1 MVLRLAFAVLLAGC
15 SQSLFDQHPGLTG
28 SNGSNG
34 SNGSGGDGGLPD
46 SCPAPCLASG
56 GGDFG
61 MAGKGWRYLEDT
73 RNRTWVP
80 MMMTGTSEVGT
91 DDPNNKIDSCANN
104 MTAPACAQLPD
115 ALLVSSSGSTSMA
128 DPAIE
133 WTASANQTVAIELGA
148 FVPSSASPQNI
159 LLYRNAREDVLV
171 TVEAMPGVRASG
183 SIVLDA
189 LAGDRFLVAVAPVA
203 GGAADVGVQFFASQ
217 GAGTFPQQCQ
227 LALEF
232 PSAGATTP
240 NACGSPFTGMIDDG
254 MGGDTPHN
262 ITLGAGPF
270 AELGSAASFTAND
283 FMVGADIIDRSNDTT
298 TQFWVQQGALVPDE
312 GSWVFSDEDLNDP
325 NTGGLGF
332 DIYENAAGTGMALD
346 VATCTNPDA
355 ANLTFAIATSTYPMD
370 GAWHFVRAVS
380 TNNMLFVCI
389 DGKMTSSVAVPP
401 GNLKTAFPPYNGK
414 NVVWTPSGA
423 FFNGALDDIRSIK
436 TALPCGP

>member
-1 MVLRLAFAVLLAGC
+1 MVLRLAFALLLVGC

-34 SNGSGGDGGLPD
+34 SNGSGTDGGLPD

-73 RNRTWVP
+73 RDRKWAA
-80 MMMTGTSEVGT
+80 MMMSGTSEVGT
-91 DDPNNKIDSCANN
+91 DDPANKIDSCANN
-104 MTAPACAQLPD
+104 MSQPACAQLPD

-133 WTASANQTVAIELGA
+133 WTASSNEEVAIELGA
-148 FVPSSASPQNI
+148 FVPSSGSPQNI
-159 LLYRNAREDVLV
+159 LLYRNAREDALFH
-171 TVEAMPGVRASG
+171 VEAMPGVRASG

-203 GGAADVGVQFFASQ
+203 GGTADVGLQFFASQ
-217 GAGTFPQQCQ
+217 GAGTFPEQCQ

-240 NACGSPFTGMIDDG
+240 NVCGAAFTGMLDDG
-254 MGGDTPHN
+254 MGGGNPQN
-262 ITLGAGPF
+262 IALGAGPF
-270 AELGSAASFTAND
+270 PEMGSAAMFAAND
-283 FMVGADIIDRSNDTT
+283 YMVGADIIDRSTDTT

-346 VATCTNPDA
+346 VVTCTDPT
-355 ANLTFAIATSTYPMD
+355 NLKFAIATSTYPMD
-370 GAWHFVRAVS
+370 SAWHFIRAVS
-380 TNNMLFVCI
+380 TNNMVFVCI

-414 NVVWTPSGA
+414 NVIWTPSGA